1 LDPILLVCS
10 VPLERDP
17 ARRHFTKAEST
28 LIGRRAADTG
38 MIGSTPVI
46 LLAGGMG
53 KTNAASAVTAVLERT
68 PVGGVVGFGVAG
80 AYEGSGLA
88 PGDVALAASEHYG
101 DEGVATPDG
110 WMSCEGI
117 GIPLLASGEQIL
129 FNDFPC
135 DPARLAAVREAF
147 PRRGRAL
154 AIGPFVTVS
163 CCSGTAGRGGELA
176 ERFGAICETM
186 EGAAYAH
193 VAALYGLPFLE
204 VRGVSNVVEDRDL
217 SRWKLPEA
225 VSAAADALP
234 LLLAAGFAR

>member
-163 CCSGTAGRGGELA
+163 CCSGTGALGREIA
-176 ERFGAICETM
+176 ARVDGALCESM

-193 VAALYGLPFLE
+193 VAATYALPFLE
-204 VRGVSNVVEDRDL
+204 VRGVSNRVENRDL
-217 SRWKLPEA
+217 TGWRLRD
-225 VSAAADALP
+225 AADAAANA
-234 LLLAAGFAR
+234 LALILEAGS